1 MQLISS
7 LSLGSLGGDRAF
19 RLLVEVVL
27 VGAMAHKYGGYHCSL
42 LPFVIKWRVAG

>member
-7 LSLGSLGGDRAF
+7 LSRGGFGGDRAF

-27 VGAMAHKYGGYHCSL
+27 VDAMVDIFCVVLIFVSL
-42 LPFVIKWRVAG
+42 TLI